1 MRLLQKVD
9 SYEGFRSDF
18 IHFSVSLVA
27 PNGNESA
34 HRTQED
40 MPDSVNSLH
49 FAPKASHHF
58 LSWWK

>member
-1 MRLLQKVD
+1 MGLSQKID

-27 PNGNESA
+27 PDGNGFD
-34 HRTQED
+34 HRKKEE